1 MNKDE
6 RFPAQYES
14 AWKELIKGIEET
26 SATAALEERVKLPK
40 RFGSEKK
47 LVFKLISVKNI
58 LIVILASMI
67 VGAGVWLFTG
77 STFKKEST
85 TFVEQ
90 VQELATLATAQA
102 HVKVIL
108 EQEDNKLFGKDIQ
121 VDLPGTK
128 RELLLVVPATVTA
141 GVDLKELT
149 SDDIKIDENEK
160 EIEIVLPH
168 AGFIQEPSIQMDK
181 VRTFSDEG
189 LLRGE
194 TKWDEGFDLAAEAQN
209 QIKAESIEIGLLQT
223 AEQNAE
229 KVLKEFF
236 GTLGYSVKISY
247 K

>member
-1 MNKDE
+1 MSKDD

-14 AWKELIKGIEET
+14 AWQELIKGKEET
-26 SATAALEERVKLPK
+26 SATIALEERIKLPK
-40 RFGSEKK
+40 GFGSRKK
-47 LVFKLISVKNI
+47 HVIKFMGVKNI
-58 LIVILASMI
+58 LIVILAAMV
-67 VGAGVWLFTG
+67 VGAGVWIFNG

-85 TFVEQ
+85 TFIEQ

-102 HVKVIL
+102 HVKVVI

-141 GVDLKELT
+141 GVDLKEVNE
-149 SDDIKIDENEK
+149 DDIKMDEGEK
-160 EIEIVLPH
+160 VIEIVLPH
-168 AGFIQEPSIQMDK
+168 AEFIQEPAIQMDK

-209 QIKAESIEIGLLQT
+209 QIQAESIEIGLLQT

-229 KVLKEFF
+229 KVLKDFF
-236 GTLGYSVKISY
+236 GTLGYTVEISY
-247 K
+247 R